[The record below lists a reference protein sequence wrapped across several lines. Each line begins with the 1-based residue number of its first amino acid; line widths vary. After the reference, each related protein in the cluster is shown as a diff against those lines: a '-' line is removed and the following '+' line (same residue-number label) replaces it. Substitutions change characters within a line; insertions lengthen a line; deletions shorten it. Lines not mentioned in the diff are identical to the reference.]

1 MKIFWD
7 KPIDVSLLIHE
18 DMLFWPND
26 PKFQR
31 EWVAKISEGKNANLS
46 KITLGSHTGTHID
59 TPYHF
64 LDHGKTLE
72 DIDISR
78 FYGFAKVF
86 EIKNPNKILLQDIET
101 LPIEEGDIILFKTK
115 NSLLLKENIFHDD
128 YVGLSLEAARYLAD
142 KNVKTI
148 GIDYLSIGPRGDEGR
163 EVHRILL
170 GKEIGIIE
178 GLNLLEIKEGR
189 YFMMALPLKIKGGE
203 GSPVRAILFPIEE

>member
-1 MKIFWD
+1 MKILWD

-72 DIDISR
+72 NIDISR